1 MSEILKS
8 EALVSPGTFI
18 GRPLPNMIARL
29 AFLLAPCYK
38 FTDYENGNEVQ
49 EKNTEVLLIFPR
61 ELKEKKR
68 VG

>member
-1 MSEILKS
+1 
-8 EALVSPGTFI
+8 
-18 GRPLPNMIARL
+18 MIARL